1 MRKLLAALAA
11 GLHPGHG
18 LPLRVDHP
26 DGLLDPTGYFDRL
39 AVAAPGAWIIAE
51 KILEPGEDL
60 RADWP
65 IAGTTGYDF
74 LNELNGVFVD
84 PAGEGPRLY
93 FQRVPE
99 SKTAKNRVH
108 LDVRVAGREV
118 RGEER
123 KRLVSEH
130 VERLVQAGASLAW
143 RTDDVRGSS
152 VTLYDPE
159 GNEFCV
165 T

>member
-1 MRKLLAALAA
+1 MALSW
-11 GLHPGHG
+11 
-18 LPLRVDHP
+18 
-26 DGLLDPTGYFDRL
+26 
-39 AVAAPGAWIIAE
+39 AVRMKALCAE
-51 KILEPGEDL
+51 Q
-60 RADWP
+60 
-65 IAGTTGYDF
+65 
-74 LNELNGVFVD
+74 
-84 PAGEGPRLY
+84 GPR
-93 FQRVPE
+93 
-99 SKTAKNRVH
+99 
-108 LDVRVAGREV
+108 AGV
-118 RGEER
+118 WGGRGEAR

>member
-1 MRKLLAALAA
+1 MYTKIQIVFDAVEPEKLAEFWELALGYVVEPPPEGFESWEEFA
-11 GLHPGHG
+11 GSIGIPEEEFGE
-18 LPLRVDHP
+18 
-26 DGLLDPTGYFDRL
+26 
-39 AVAAPGAWIIAE
+39 VASRI
-51 KILEPGEDL
+51 
-60 RADWP
+60 
-65 IAGTTGYDF
+65 
-74 LNELNGVFVD
+74 D

-99 SKTAKNRVH
+99 KKTPGVKNRVH

-123 KRLVSEH
+123 KLLVSEH
-130 VERLVQAGASLAW
+130 VERLVEAGASLAW
-143 RTDDVRGSS
+143 RTDNVRGSS

>member
-1 MRKLLAALAA
+1 MYTKIQVTFDAVEPEKLAEFWGLALGYVVEPPPEGFESWEDFARSA
-11 GLHPGHG
+11 GIPEGG
-18 LPLRVDHP
+18 RGDVSS
-26 DGLLDPTGYFDRL
+26 R
-39 AVAAPGAWIIAE
+39 I
-51 KILEPGEDL
+51 
-60 RADWP
+60 
-65 IAGTTGYDF
+65 
-74 LNELNGVFVD
+74 D

-93 FQRVPE
+93 FQRVPDKK
-99 SKTAKNRVH
+99 SAGVKNRVH
-108 LDVRVAGREV
+108 LDIGVAGRHV
-118 RGEER
+118 RGEHR

-165 T
+165 H

>member
-1 MRKLLAALAA
+1 MYTKIQVVFDAAEPEKLAEFWGLVLGYVVEPPPEGFESWAAFAA
-11 GLHPGHG
+11 SIGIPEEELGE
-18 LPLRVDHP
+18 
-26 DGLLDPTGYFDRL
+26 
-39 AVAAPGAWIIAE
+39 VAS
-51 KILEPGEDL
+51 
-60 RADWP
+60 R
-65 IAGTTGYDF
+65 
-74 LNELNGVFVD
+74 VD

-93 FQRVPE
+93 FQRAPE
-99 SKTAKNRVH
+99 PKTAKNRVH

-123 KRLVSEH
+123 RRLVSEH

-143 RTDDVRGSS
+143 RTDAVRGSS

-165 T
+165 S

>member
-1 MRKLLAALAA
+1 MYSKIQVVFDAAEPEKLAEFWGLALGYVVEPPPEGFESWEVFAA
-11 GLHPGHG
+11 SIGIPEEESGE
-18 LPLRVDHP
+18 
-26 DGLLDPTGYFDRL
+26 
-39 AVAAPGAWIIAE
+39 VAS
-51 KILEPGEDL
+51 
-60 RADWP
+60 R
-65 IAGTTGYDF
+65 
-74 LNELNGVFVD
+74 VD

-99 SKTAKNRVH
+99 PKAAKNRVH
-108 LDVRVAGREV
+108 LDVRVAGGEV
-118 RGEER
+118 RGEHR

-130 VERLVQAGASLAW
+130 VERLVQAGATLAW

-165 T
+165 M

>member
-1 MRKLLAALAA
+1 MYTKIQVVFDAAEPEKLAEFWALA
-11 GLHPGHG
+11 
-18 LPLRVDHP
+18 
-26 DGLLDPTGYFDRL
+26 LDYVFEPPPKGFETWEDFGRSIGMPEEEFGDQA
-39 AVAAPGAWIIAE
+39 AVI
-51 KILEPGEDL
+51 
-60 RADWP
+60 
-65 IAGTTGYDF
+65 
-74 LNELNGVFVD
+74 D
-84 PAGEGPRLY
+84 PADEGPRLY

-99 SKTAKNRVH
+99 GKAAKNRVH

-118 RGEER
+118 GGEER

-143 RTDDVRGSS
+143 VNDDIRGNS
-152 VTLYDPE
+152 VVLRDPE

>member
-1 MRKLLAALAA
+1 MYTKIQIVFDAAEPEKLAEFWGLALDYVVEPSPAGFVSGEAFARSVGIPEEEFGEAA
-11 GLHPGHG
+11 S
-18 LPLRVDHP
+18 R
-26 DGLLDPTGYFDRL
+26 
-39 AVAAPGAWIIAE
+39 I
-51 KILEPGEDL
+51 
-60 RADWP
+60 
-65 IAGTTGYDF
+65 
-74 LNELNGVFVD
+74 D

-93 FQRVPE
+93 FQRGPE
-99 SKTAKNRVH
+99 GKTAKNRVH

-118 RGEER
+118 RGERR